1 MPRARDGVIFVAMAT
16 STAEAPALD
25 GSTPMGE
32 VLARFPGA
40 KRALFARYHIGGCKS
55 CAYDDAEPLAEVCA
69 RNEDLPVAEVIGHI
83 LEAHEHDRSLLIEP
97 ADLATAIAGTPPLRL
112 LDLRTR
118 EEHEAVV
125 LPGAEL
131 FSNDLLQTLF
141 ATEPKDRLI
150 VLYDHT
156 GDRSLDACAYLVGHG
171 FKNARA
177 LRGGID
183 AYAKEADPSLPRYQL
198 EFED

>member
-1 MPRARDGVIFVAMAT
+1 MST
-16 STAEAPALD
+16 TTAEAPALD
-25 GSTPMGE
+25 GSTPMGD

-55 CAYDDAEPLAEVCA
+55 CAYDDSETLAEVCA
-69 RNEDLPVAEVIGHI
+69 RNENLPA
-83 LEAHEHDRSLLIEP
+83 P
-97 ADLATAIAGTPPLRL
+97 RL

-125 LPGAEL
+125 LPGSEL
-131 FSNDLLQTLF
+131 FSNDLLQSIF
-141 ATEPKDRLI
+141 ATEPKDRL
-150 VLYDHT
+150 VVVYDHT

>member
-1 MPRARDGVIFVAMAT
+1 MANL
-16 STAEAPALD
+16 TAEAPALD
-25 GSTPMGE
+25 GATPMGD

-40 KRALFARYHIGGCKS
+40 KRALFARYHIGGCRS
-55 CAYDDAEPLAEVCA
+55 CAYDDSETLAEVCA
-69 RNEDLPVAEVIGHI
+69 RNENLPVDEVAAHI
-83 LEAHEHDRSLLIEP
+83 LEAHEHDLRLLLEP
-97 ADLATAIAGTPPLRL
+97 AALAAALGETPPPRL

-118 EEHEAVV
+118 EEHEAVA
-125 LPGAEL
+125 LPGSEL
-131 FSNDLLQTLF
+131 FSNDLLQSLF
-141 ATEPKDRLI
+141 ASEAKDRVI

-171 FKNARA
+171 FANARA

-183 AYAKEADPSLPRYQL
+183 AYAKEADPSIPRYQL